1 MDSDQMSKIGLVHV
15 VGKFQKETISKEIV
29 HKLSEYEMKILGL
42 HKSDM
47 MKLRNACIL
56 FGPGQ
61 LLRSN
66 HGCGSPHFDIP
77 KSILSNF
84 ISDGFKIS
92 YIAKLLGVSERTI
105 YRRMQQFNLYVEN
118 FSDISDDVLFLE
130 VGKTVKEFPFC
141 GENMVMQLLKQ
152 RRFRVQRWR
161 LRDALYTLD
170 ETGIQE
176 RKKGRLQ
183 RRVYNVK
190 GPNHLW
196 HIDTN
201 HQLIRGHFVIVGGID
216 GYNRLVVT
224 FFYSVR
230 TIIHLLLS

>member
-1 MDSDQMSKIGLVHV
+1 MDSDQMSKILVKIGLVHV
-15 VGKFQKETISKEIV
+15 VGKFQKETISPEIV
-29 HKLSEYEMKILGL
+29 HMLSEYEMKILGL

-47 MKLRNACIL
+47 MKLRNACNSIL

-66 HGCGSPHFDIP
+66 YGCGPPHFDIP

-84 ISDGFKIS
+84 ICDGFKIS

-118 FSDISDDVLFLE
+118 FSDISDDVLFPE

-152 RRFRVQRWR
+152 RGFRVQRWR

-201 HQLIRGHFVIVGGID
+201 HKLIRGHFVIVGGID
-216 GYNRLVVT
+216 GYSRLVT
-224 FFYSVR
+224 FFTV
-230 TIIHLLLS
+230 